1 VPDLHARL
9 LLDTPIVRIADVACR
24 ARRCGPGA
32 TEGGDR
38 LSVVLPRRGVFCV
51 HRGSAAATA
60 DPNSVVLLGAGEYR
74 VSHPADGGDDC
85 TSLTFA
91 PEIAEE
97 ALGSKPALTGLV
109 APPVQL
115 SAARLAAAL
124 GARSL
129 DPLAA
134 EESAVRL
141 LAEIAPALNSA
152 ATAVRLGPSGR
163 RRVERARALLAA
175 QPAAPWR
182 LDAIAAAL
190 HCSPFHLAR
199 QFRAATGETIAR
211 YLLRL
216 RLAAALERLA
226 AGETELARLAAD
238 VGFAHHSHLSAR
250 FRAAYGVTP
259 SEARKMVTAG
269 APARP

>member
-1 VPDLHARL
+1 
-9 LLDTPIVRIADVACR
+9 
-24 ARRCGPGA
+24 
-32 TEGGDR
+32 
-38 LSVVLPRRGVFCV
+38 
-51 HRGSAAATA
+51 
-60 DPNSVVLLGAGEYR
+60 
-74 VSHPADGGDDC
+74 
-85 TSLTFA
+85 
-91 PEIAEE
+91 
-97 ALGSKPALTGLV
+97 
-109 APPVQL
+109 
-115 SAARLAAAL
+115 
-124 GARSL
+124 
-129 DPLAA
+129 
-134 EESAVRL
+134 
-141 LAEIAPALNSA
+141 
-152 ATAVRLGPSGR
+152 VRLGPAAR
-163 RRVERARALLAA
+163 RRVEDVRALLAA
-175 QPAAPWR
+175 RPGAAWR
-182 LDAIAAAL
+182 LDSVARAV